1 MKKMSL
7 LYIGLTIAAV
17 VWLGYLFRS
26 GNTEDGSAA
35 PNGQSQPIQ
44 VTASFYPL
52 FFFTAQIAGDKATV
66 YNLTPAGAEPHD
78 YEPTTQ
84 DMARIENS
92 RLLVMN
98 GGKLEPWGDG
108 IRETLKGTDTAI
120 LSVGASL
127 ADLQLKEE
135 GETVTDPHVWL
146 SPVLAQK
153 EAAAIAEGLKQ
164 ADPANAPYYETKA
177 AELVGKLN
185 DLDQEFR
192 RGLESCVKK
201 DAVTSHNAFGYLMRE
216 YGLNQV
222 SISGLSPDEE
232 PSPQQL
238 AAIADF
244 AKENNVEYIF
254 FESLVSP
261 KLAETIASE
270 IGAETLVLNPL
281 EGLSDEEINSGK
293 NYFTEMQNNLANLK
307 IALECR

>member
-1 MKKMSL
+1 
-7 LYIGLTIAAV
+7 
-17 VWLGYLFRS
+17 
-26 GNTEDGSAA
+26 
-35 PNGQSQPIQ
+35 
-44 VTASFYPL
+44 
-52 FFFTAQIAGDKATV
+52 
-66 YNLTPAGAEPHD
+66 
-78 YEPTTQ
+78 
-84 DMARIENS
+84 
-92 RLLVMN
+92 
-98 GGKLEPWGDG
+98 
-108 IRETLKGTDTAI
+108 
-120 LSVGASL
+120 
-127 ADLQLKEE
+127 
-135 GETVTDPHVWL
+135 
-146 SPVLAQK
+146 
-153 EAAAIAEGLKQ
+153 
-164 ADPANAPYYETKA
+164 
-177 AELVGKLN
+177 
-185 DLDQEFR
+185 
-192 RGLESCVKK
+192 
-201 DAVTSHNAFGYLMRE
+201 MRE